1 MEKRKITVIPT
12 KTHKTQVIESAATT
26 LAELKAD
33 LTKAGIDYTDC
44 TFFEGL
50 TKIEL
55 KNDAAILPHDVPYK
69 GTTTNN
75 LVFMITN
82 ASKKIRSGAGLDRK
96 AIIEEIKAKNLTEVV
111 KKTYGKNYTNCKT
124 EALQEI
130 LNKEAASTTAD
141 ASTPTAKAAP
151 IKKEV
156 PNMPVTKTIDPSNYV
171 TNLSSY
177 VTKAELREVI
187 ESLLKEMEN
196 AGMDYSDD
204 IDIDNIAIIGN
215 VTSDTSNASK
225 EEKSDSPYSASEL
238 DSMFKNM

>member
-130 LNKEAASTTAD
+130 LNKEVASTTAD
-141 ASTPTAKAAP
+141 TSTPTAKVAP
-151 IKKEV
+151 AKKEA
-156 PNMPVTKTIDPSNYV
+156 PNTPVTKTIDPSNYV

-187 ESLLKEMEN
+187 ESLLKEMDKE
-196 AGMDYSDD
+196 GVDYVEDV
-204 IDIDNIAIIGN
+204 DIDNIAIIGK
-215 VTSDTSNASK
+215 VSSSNSE
-225 EEKSDSPYSASEL
+225 EEKSDSPYSSDEL
-238 DSMFKNM
+238 DDMFRGM

>member
-82 ASKKIRSGAGLDRK
+82 ASKKIRSGAKLDRK

-124 EALQEI
+124 EDLEKI
-130 LNKEAASTTAD
+130 LKEVASITAD
-141 ASTPTAKAAP
+141 ASAPIAKAAP
-151 IKKEV
+151 AKKEA
-156 PNMPVTKTIDPSNYV
+156 PSKPAMKTTDLSN
-171 TNLSSY
+171 Y

-187 ESLLKEMEN
+187 ESLLKAMED
-196 AGMDYSDD
+196 AEIDYIEDVD
-204 IDIDNIAIIGN
+204 INNIAIIGK
-215 VTSDTSNASK
+215 VSSNNS
-225 EEKSDSPYSASEL
+225 EEKKSDSPYSSNEL
-238 DSMFKNM
+238 DDMFKDM

>member
-82 ASKKIRSGAGLDRK
+82 ASKKIRSGAKLDRK

-124 EALQEI
+124 EDLEKI
-130 LNKEAASTTAD
+130 LSMNNTPTLKEAPA
-141 ASTPTAKAAP
+141 
-151 IKKEV
+151 KKEV
-156 PNMPVTKTIDPSNYV
+156 SNESVMKTTDLSN
-171 TNLSSY
+171 Y

-196 AGMDYSDD
+196 AEVDYVEDV
-204 IDIDNIAIIGN
+204 DIDNISIIGDI
-215 VTSDTSNASK
+215 SSSNSE
-225 EEKSDSPYSASEL
+225 EEKSDSPYSSNEL
-238 DSMFKNM
+238 DDMFKDM

>member
-82 ASKKIRSGAGLDRK
+82 ASKKIRSGAKLDRK

-124 EALQEI
+124 EDLEKI
-130 LNKEAASTTAD
+130 LSMNNTSVLKEAPA
-141 ASTPTAKAAP
+141 
-151 IKKEV
+151 KKEV
-156 PNMPVTKTIDPSNYV
+156 LNKPAMKTTD
-171 TNLSSY
+171 LSSY

-196 AGMDYSDD
+196 VDIDYIDD
-204 IDIDNIAIIGN
+204 VDIDNIAIIGK
-215 VTSDTSNASK
+215 VSSSNS
-225 EEKSDSPYSASEL
+225 EEESDSPYSSNEL
-238 DSMFKNM
+238 DDMFKDM

>member
-82 ASKKIRSGAGLDRK
+82 ASKKIRSGAKLDRK

-124 EALQEI
+124 EDLEKI
-130 LNKEAASTTAD
+130 LSMNNTSTLKEAPA
-141 ASTPTAKAAP
+141 
-151 IKKEV
+151 KKEV
-156 PNMPVTKTIDPSNYV
+156 PSESVMKTTDLSN
-171 TNLSSY
+171 Y

-187 ESLLKEMEN
+187 ESLLKEMEEVEV
-196 AGMDYSDD
+196 GYVED
-204 IDIDNIAIIGN
+204 IDIDNIAIIGAI
-215 VTSDTSNASK
+215 SSNNSE
-225 EEKSDSPYSASEL
+225 EEKSDSPYSSNEL
-238 DSMFKNM
+238 DDMFKDM

>member
-82 ASKKIRSGAGLDRK
+82 ASKKIRSGAKLDRK
-96 AIIEEIKAKNLTEVV
+96 AIVKEIKAKNLTEVV

-124 EALQEI
+124 EDLEKI
-130 LNKEAASTTAD
+130 LSMNNTPAPKEASA
-141 ASTPTAKAAP
+141 
-151 IKKEV
+151 KKEA
-156 PNMPVTKTIDPSNYV
+156 PSKPAMN
-171 TNLSSY
+171 TTDLSNY

-187 ESLLKEMEN
+187 ESLLKAMKDVYI
-196 AGMDYSDD
+196 DYAED
-204 IDIDNIAIIGN
+204 IIIDNIAIIGK
-215 VTSDTSNASK
+215 VSSSNSE
-225 EEKSDSPYSASEL
+225 EEKSDSPYSSKEL
-238 DSMFKNM
+238 DDIFKDM

>member
-82 ASKKIRSGAGLDRK
+82 ASKKIRSGAKLDRK

-124 EALQEI
+124 EDLEKI
-130 LNKEAASTTAD
+130 LSMNNTSILKEAPA
-141 ASTPTAKAAP
+141 
-151 IKKEV
+151 KKEV
-156 PNMPVTKTIDPSNYV
+156 PNKPTMKTTD
-171 TNLSSY
+171 LSSY

-196 AGMDYSDD
+196 AEVDYIEDVD
-204 IDIDNIAIIGN
+204 INNIAIIGK
-215 VTSDTSNASK
+215 VSSSNSE
-225 EEKSDSPYSASEL
+225 EEKSDSPYSSNEL
-238 DSMFKNM
+238 DDMFKDM

>member
-82 ASKKIRSGAGLDRK
+82 ASKKIRSGAKLDRK
-96 AIIEEIKAKNLTEVV
+96 AIIEEIKVKNLTEVV

-124 EALQEI
+124 EDLQKI
-130 LNKEAASTTAD
+130 LNKEAAPAIAD
-141 ASTPTAKAAP
+141 ASASTAKAAP
-151 IKKEV
+151 AKKEV
-156 PNMPVTKTIDPSNYV
+156 PNKPAMKTTD
-171 TNLSSY
+171 LSSY
-177 VTKAELREVI
+177 VTKAELRKVI
-187 ESLLKEMEN
+187 ESLLKEMED
-196 AGMDYSDD
+196 ADVDYIEDV
-204 IDIDNIAIIGN
+204 DIDNIAIIGK
-215 VTSDTSNASK
+215 VSSSNSE
-225 EEKSDSPYSASEL
+225 EEKSDSPYSPNEL
-238 DSMFKNM
+238 DDMFKGM

>member
-82 ASKKIRSGAGLDRK
+82 ASKKIRSGAKLDRK
-96 AIIEEIKAKNLTEVV
+96 AIVEEIKAKNLTEVV

-124 EALQEI
+124 EDLEKI
-130 LNKEAASTTAD
+130 LSMNNTPTLKEAPA
-141 ASTPTAKAAP
+141 
-151 IKKEV
+151 KKEV
-156 PNMPVTKTIDPSNYV
+156 PNESVMKTIDLSN
-171 TNLSSY
+171 Y

-187 ESLLKEMEN
+187 ESLLKEMEDVEV
-196 AGMDYSDD
+196 DYIEDV
-204 IDIDNIAIIGN
+204 DIDNIAIIGK
-215 VTSDTSNASK
+215 VSSSNSE
-225 EEKSDSPYSASEL
+225 EEKSDSPYSSNEL
-238 DSMFKNM
+238 DDMFKDM

>member
-82 ASKKIRSGAGLDRK
+82 ASKKIRSGAKLDRK
-96 AIIEEIKAKNLTEVV
+96 SIVEEIKAKNLTEVV

-124 EALQEI
+124 EDLEKI
-130 LNKEAASTTAD
+130 LSMNKLKEAPA
-141 ASTPTAKAAP
+141 
-151 IKKEV
+151 KKETV
-156 PNMPVTKTIDPSNYV
+156 E
-171 TNLSSY
+171 TNVLDNTEY
-177 VTKAELREVI
+177 VTKAQLREVI
-187 ESLLKEMEN
+187 IGLVKELK
-196 AGMDYSDD
+196 DSDN
-204 IDIDNIAIIGN
+204 IDFADDVEIDNIPIIGK
-215 VTSDTSNASK
+215 VTISEDIPTKK
-225 EEKSDSPYSASEL
+225 EEESPYSSSEL
-238 DSMFKNM
+238 DIMFKDM

>member
-82 ASKKIRSGAGLDRK
+82 ASKKIRSGAKLDRK
-96 AIIEEIKAKNLTEVV
+96 AIIEEIKVKNLTEVV

-124 EALQEI
+124 EDLQKI
-130 LNKEAASTTAD
+130 LNKEAAST
-141 ASTPTAKAAP
+141 AKAAP
-151 IKKEV
+151 AKKEA
-156 PNMPVTKTIDPSNYV
+156 PSKPAMKADDPSNYV
-171 TNLSSY
+171 T
-177 VTKAELREVI
+177 KAELKKVI
-187 ESLLKEMEN
+187 ESLLEEMEN

-204 IDIDNIAIIGN
+204 INIDNIAIIGN

-225 EEKSDSPYSASEL
+225 EEELDSPYSSNEL
-238 DSMFKNM
+238 DDMFKDM

>member
-130 LNKEAASTTAD
+130 LNKEVASTTAD
-141 ASTPTAKAAP
+141 ASTPTAKVAP
-151 IKKEV
+151 AKKEI
-156 PNMPVTKTIDPSNYV
+156 PNTPVTKTIDPSNYV

-187 ESLLKEMEN
+187 ESLLKEMDKE
-196 AGMDYSDD
+196 GVDYVEDV
-204 IDIDNIAIIGN
+204 DIDNIAIIGK
-215 VTSDTSNASK
+215 VSSSNSE
-225 EEKSDSPYSASEL
+225 EEKSDSPYSSDEL
-238 DSMFKNM
+238 DDMFKGM

>member
-55 KNDAAILPHDVPYK
+55 KNDADILPHDVPYK

-82 ASKKIRSGAGLDRK
+82 ASKKIRSGAKLDRK
-96 AIIEEIKAKNLTEVV
+96 AIIEEIKVKNLTEVV

-124 EALQEI
+124 EDLQKI
-130 LNKEAASTTAD
+130 LNKETAPATAD
-141 ASTPTAKAAP
+141 ASAPTAKAAP
-151 IKKEV
+151 AKKEV
-156 PNMPVTKTIDPSNYV
+156 PNKPAMKTTD
-171 TNLSSY
+171 LSSY
-177 VTKAELREVI
+177 VTKAELRKVI
-187 ESLLKEMEN
+187 ESLLKEMED
-196 AGMDYSDD
+196 ADVDYIKDV
-204 IDIDNIAIIGN
+204 DIDNIAIIGK
-215 VTSDTSNASK
+215 VSSSNSE
-225 EEKSDSPYSASEL
+225 EEKSDSPYSPNEL
-238 DSMFKNM
+238 DDMFKGM

>member
-82 ASKKIRSGAGLDRK
+82 ASKKIRSGAKLDRK

-124 EALQEI
+124 EDLEKI
-130 LNKEAASTTAD
+130 LSMNNTPTLKEAPA
-141 ASTPTAKAAP
+141 
-151 IKKEV
+151 KKEV
-156 PNMPVTKTIDPSNYV
+156 SSESVMKTTDLSN
-171 TNLSSY
+171 Y

-187 ESLLKEMEN
+187 ESLLKEMEDVEV
-196 AGMDYSDD
+196 DYVEDV
-204 IDIDNIAIIGN
+204 DIDNIAIIGK
-215 VTSDTSNASK
+215 VSSSNSE
-225 EEKSDSPYSASEL
+225 EEKSDSPYSSNEL
-238 DSMFKNM
+238 DDMFKDM

>member
-82 ASKKIRSGAGLDRK
+82 ASKKIRSGAKLDRK
-96 AIIEEIKAKNLTEVV
+96 AIIEEIKVKNLTEVV
-111 KKTYGKNYTNCKT
+111 KKVYDKNYTNCKT
-124 EALQEI
+124 EDLERI
-130 LNKEAASTTAD
+130 LSMNNTSTPKEAPA
-141 ASTPTAKAAP
+141 
-151 IKKEV
+151 KKEV
-156 PNMPVTKTIDPSNYV
+156 SNNPAMKTTDLSN
-171 TNLSSY
+171 Y

-196 AGMDYSDD
+196 AEVDYIEDVN
-204 IDIDNIAIIGN
+204 IDNIAIIGD
-215 VTSDTSNASK
+215 VSSNNSE
-225 EEKSDSPYSASEL
+225 EEKSDSPYSSNEL
-238 DSMFKNM
+238 DDMFKDM

>member
-82 ASKKIRSGAGLDRK
+82 ASKKIRSGAKLDRK

-124 EALQEI
+124 EDLEKI
-130 LNKEAASTTAD
+130 LSMNNTPTLKEAPA
-141 ASTPTAKAAP
+141 
-151 IKKEV
+151 KKEV
-156 PNMPVTKTIDPSNYV
+156 PSESVMKTTDLSN
-171 TNLSSY
+171 Y

-187 ESLLKEMEN
+187 ESLLKEMED
-196 AGMDYSDD
+196 ADVDYIEDV
-204 IDIDNIAIIGN
+204 DIDNITIIGK
-215 VTSDTSNASK
+215 VSSSNSE
-225 EEKSDSPYSASEL
+225 EEKSDSPYSSNEL
-238 DSMFKNM
+238 DDMFKDM

>member
-82 ASKKIRSGAGLDRK
+82 ASKKIRSGAKLDRK

-124 EALQEI
+124 EDLEKI
-130 LNKEAASTTAD
+130 LSMNNTPTLKEAPA
-141 ASTPTAKAAP
+141 
-151 IKKEV
+151 KKEV
-156 PNMPVTKTIDPSNYV
+156 PSESVMKTTDLSN
-171 TNLSSY
+171 Y

-187 ESLLKEMEN
+187 ESLLKEMEEVEV
-196 AGMDYSDD
+196 DYVEDV
-204 IDIDNIAIIGN
+204 DIDNIAIIGK
-215 VTSDTSNASK
+215 VSLSNSE
-225 EEKSDSPYSASEL
+225 EEKSDSPYSSNEL
-238 DSMFKNM
+238 DDMFKDM

>member
-82 ASKKIRSGAGLDRK
+82 ASKKIRSGAKLDRR
-96 AIIEEIKAKNLTEVV
+96 AIIEEIKVKNLTEVV

-124 EALQEI
+124 EDLQKI
-130 LNKEAASTTAD
+130 LNKETAPATAD
-141 ASTPTAKAAP
+141 ASAPTAKAAP
-151 IKKEV
+151 AKKEV
-156 PNMPVTKTIDPSNYV
+156 PNKPAMKTTD
-171 TNLSSY
+171 LSSY
-177 VTKAELREVI
+177 VTKAELRKVI
-187 ESLLKEMEN
+187 ESLLKEMED
-196 AGMDYSDD
+196 ADVDYIEDV
-204 IDIDNIAIIGN
+204 DIDNIAIIGK
-215 VTSDTSNASK
+215 VSSSNSE
-225 EEKSDSPYSASEL
+225 EEKSDSPYSPNEL
-238 DSMFKNM
+238 DDMFKGM

>member
-82 ASKKIRSGAGLDRK
+82 ASKKIRSGAKLDRK

-124 EALQEI
+124 EDLEKI
-130 LNKEAASTTAD
+130 LSMNNTPTLKEAPA
-141 ASTPTAKAAP
+141 
-151 IKKEV
+151 KKEV
-156 PNMPVTKTIDPSNYV
+156 PNESVMKTTDLSN
-171 TNLSSY
+171 Y

-187 ESLLKEMEN
+187 ESLLKEMDDAEI
-196 AGMDYSDD
+196 DYVED
-204 IDIDNIAIIGN
+204 IDINNIAIIGK
-215 VTSDTSNASK
+215 VSSSNSK
-225 EEKSDSPYSASEL
+225 EEKLNSPYSSDEL
-238 DSMFKNM
+238 DDMFKGM

>member
-33 LTKAGIDYTDC
+33 LTKAGIDYTNC

-82 ASKKIRSGAGLDRK
+82 ASKKIRSGAKLDRK
-96 AIIEEIKAKNLTEVV
+96 AIIEEIKTKNLTEVV

-124 EALQEI
+124 EDLEKI
-130 LNKEAASTTAD
+130 LSMNNTSTPKEAPAKKKAPSKPAIKTTD
-141 ASTPTAKAAP
+141 
-151 IKKEV
+151 
-156 PNMPVTKTIDPSNYV
+156 
-171 TNLSSY
+171 LSSY
-177 VTKAELREVI
+177 ITKAELREVI
-187 ESLLKEMEN
+187 ESLLKEMED
-196 AGMDYSDD
+196 ADVDYIEDV
-204 IDIDNIAIIGN
+204 DIDNIAIIGK
-215 VTSDTSNASK
+215 VSSSNSE
-225 EEKSDSPYSASEL
+225 EEKSDSPYSSNEL
-238 DSMFKNM
+238 NDMFKDM

>member
-82 ASKKIRSGAGLDRK
+82 ASKKIRSGAKLDRK
-96 AIIEEIKAKNLTEVV
+96 VIIEEIKVKNLTEVV

-124 EALQEI
+124 EDLEKI
-130 LNKEAASTTAD
+130 LSMNNTSTPKEAPA
-141 ASTPTAKAAP
+141 
-151 IKKEV
+151 KKEV
-156 PNMPVTKTIDPSNYV
+156 LNNTAMKTID
-171 TNLSSY
+171 LSSY

-187 ESLLKEMEN
+187 ESLLKEMED
-196 AGMDYSDD
+196 AEVDYVEDV
-204 IDIDNIAIIGN
+204 DIDNIAIIGK
-215 VTSDTSNASK
+215 VSSSNSEK
-225 EEKSDSPYSASEL
+225 EKSDSPYSSNEL
-238 DSMFKNM
+238 DDMFKDM